1 MTVVRG
7 ATISAPLGSRQQGL
21 LLCSLVLTIVGLQ
34 YRYDDDDVTPH
45 RSASIISN
53 ESTDIDADAKGPSP
67 SASAADVGTGSA
79 AAPFT
84 MCEEPSVLAN
94 AKKGQLKRV
103 CFVFYKI
110 KTKRLRMCLNGNG
123 GRCAAFLAVC
133 ETGYPI
139 LC

>member
-53 ESTDIDADAKGPSP
+53 ESTDIDADAKGPS
-67 SASAADVGTGSA
+67 ASAADVGTGSA

-94 AKKGQLKRV
+94 AKKGQLKTRLF
-103 CFVFYKI
+103 CF
-110 KTKRLRMCLNGNG
+110 L
-123 GRCAAFLAVC
+123 
-133 ETGYPI
+133 
-139 LC
+139 